1 MSRGRYFLS
10 LVVATI
16 LAGVGALFVAM
27 PLPVLRTMSRL
38 AAPAIM
44 QGNSTTEGGAKMAAA
59 RLVGAYVNTSLAAHI
74 ADRVTAGA
82 GSDEEALFRIVST
95 VRDHVLNQSQFDHI
109 PRAWPV
115 LVSGVGYCDQIN
127 GAVAI
132 IAARR
137 FAQAQLYAAYDRKL
151 MTTPHTV
158 GRVWSLQRGDWL
170 YFDAFY
176 DVPLIFTKA
185 ADGTP
190 QFLKGGAAKPVARR
204 GTPRYSA
211 YALPGWVIA
220 EFKPTF
226 AAYLWNRVATRVAP
240 AAVATQTAAAPVLS
254 PLGTFPP
261 APIPVQT
268 QFDDDAY
275 AKISTDFVDARISDL
290 LGEPSTAAYRRISED
305 PGAAL
310 DDRAK
315 FVAEIAGQLADA
327 PAE

>member
-1 MSRGRYFLS
+1 MPP
-10 LVVATI
+10 LV
-16 LAGVGALFVAM
+16 M
-27 PLPVLRTMSRL
+27 RTMARL
-38 AAPAIM
+38 AAPSM
-44 QGNSTTEGGAKMAAA
+44 MEGHSTTEGGAKITVA
-59 RLVGAYVNTSLAAHI
+59 RLAGAYVNTSLAAHV

-95 VRDHVLNQSQFDHI
+95 VRDHVLNHSQFDHI

-137 FAQAQLYAAYDRKL
+137 FQQAQLYGAYDKKL

-158 GRVWSLQRGDWL
+158 GRVWSSQRKDWL

-176 DVPLIFTKA
+176 DVPLIYTKA

-190 QFLKGGAAKPVARR
+190 HFLQPGAANRVVRR
-204 GTPRYSA
+204 GAPDYST

-226 AAYLWNRVATRVAP
+226 GAYLWNRVAARVAP
-240 AAVATQTAAAPVLS
+240 AAAVPTQTEATPALS
-254 PLGTFPP
+254 ALGTFQP
-261 APIPVQT
+261 APIPAKT
-268 QFDDDAY
+268 RFNDDAY

-290 LGEPSTAAYRRISED
+290 LGEPSADAYRSISND
-305 PGAAL
+305 ASAQL
-310 DDRAK
+310 DERAEY
-315 FVAEIAGQLADA
+315 VAEIAGKLADA
-327 PAE
+327 Q